1 MFSIL
6 NKWLVHPLF
15 RFLNIKVQPNQGILL
30 ASSSIS
36 GLMYAYSNPM
46 IVKEVVSNLP
56 PQWLSIEAIWCS
68 IATLIIGMLWKGKFR
83 LIAIK
88 NFALFAIL
96 ESLLA
101 CILSIILVFIYYNVW
116 IFAIA
121 TLLYSSVITNFVC
134 KCIMMFKTK
143 LWLEKSREEYDNTD
157 SVVRS
162 IIMILG
168 FGIATFMMPSLN
180 VAILIWGCACV
191 FDDIGWVITYRK
203 TKQLILEEKNNK
215 KKENI

>member
-6 NKWLVHPLF
+6 NRWLVHPLF

-30 ASSSIS
+30 ASSSLS

-46 IVKEVVSNLP
+46 IVKEVISSLP

-68 IATLIIGMLWKGKFR
+68 IATLIIGMLWKGKPR
-83 LIAIK
+83 LVALK
-88 NFALFAIL
+88 NFALFAMAESIL
-96 ESLLA
+96 A
-101 CILSIILVFIYYNVW
+101 FTLSMILVFVYYNVW
-116 IFAIA
+116 IFAVA

-134 KCIMMFKTK
+134 KCIMMFKSR

-162 IIMILG
+162 LIMILG
-168 FGIATFMMPSLN
+168 FGVATFMMPSLK
-180 VAILIWGCACV
+180 VAIAIWGTACI
-191 FDDIGWVITYRK
+191 FDDVGWIVTYRK
-203 TKQLILEEKNNK
+203 TKQVILTS
-215 KKENI
+215 KEDGKEV

>member
-6 NKWLVHPLF
+6 NRWLVYPLF
-15 RFLNIKVQPNQGILL
+15 RFLNIKIQPNQGILL

-36 GLMYAYSNPM
+36 GLLYAYSNPM
-46 IVKEVVSNLP
+46 IVKEVISNLP

-68 IATLIIGMLWKGKFR
+68 VATLIIGMLWKGKLR
-83 LIAIK
+83 LVAIK
-88 NFALFAIL
+88 NFALFAL
-96 ESLLA
+96 AESFLA
-101 CILSIILVFIYYNVW
+101 FTLSMILVFVYYNVW

-168 FGIATFMMPSLN
+168 FGVATFMMPSLKT
-180 VAILIWGCACV
+180 AIAIWGTACI
-191 FDDIGWVITYRK
+191 FDDIGWIITYRK
-203 TKQLILEEKNNK
+203 TKQTILTSKDGEV
-215 KKENI
+215 

>member
-68 IATLIIGMLWKGKFR
+68 IATCLNLALW
-83 LIAIK
+83 
-88 NFALFAIL
+88 
-96 ESLLA
+96 
-101 CILSIILVFIYYNVW
+101 V
-116 IFAIA
+116 
-121 TLLYSSVITNFVC
+121 
-134 KCIMMFKTK
+134 
-143 LWLEKSREEYDNTD
+143 
-157 SVVRS
+157 
-162 IIMILG
+162 
-168 FGIATFMMPSLN
+168 LN
-180 VAILIWGCACV
+180 
-191 FDDIGWVITYRK
+191 
-203 TKQLILEEKNNK
+203 
-215 KKENI
+215 

>member
-6 NKWLVHPLF
+6 NRWLVHPLF

-36 GLMYAYSNPM
+36 GLLYAYSNPM
-46 IVKEVVSNLP
+46 IVKEVISNLP

-68 IATLIIGMLWKGKFR
+68 VATLIIGMLWKGKLR
-83 LIAIK
+83 LVAIK
-88 NFALFAIL
+88 NFALFAL
-96 ESLLA
+96 AESFLA
-101 CILSIILVFIYYNVW
+101 FTLSMILVFVYYNVW
-116 IFAIA
+116 IFAVA
-121 TLLYSSVITNFVC
+121 TLLYSSVITNFIC

-168 FGIATFMMPSLN
+168 FGVATFMMPSLKT
-180 VAILIWGCACV
+180 AIAIWGTACV
-191 FDDIGWVITYRK
+191 FDDIGWIVTYRK
-203 TKQLILEEKNNK
+203 TKKTILISKDRE
-215 KKENI
+215 I